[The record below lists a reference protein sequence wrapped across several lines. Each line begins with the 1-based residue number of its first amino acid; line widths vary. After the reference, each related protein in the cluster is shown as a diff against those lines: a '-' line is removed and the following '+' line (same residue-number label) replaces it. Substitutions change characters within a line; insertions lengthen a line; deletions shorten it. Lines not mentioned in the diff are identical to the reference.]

1 MILKSSILVVA
12 MVSGLFASE
21 NPFAIE
27 ENIQKIEKEE
37 SALLQSISK
46 EKSSLQSDDILEPS
60 APVQEASAE
69 EKESASAVSQN
80 VPEANISS
88 PVEKSTQPAKE
99 TPIINDKIEAKAD
112 AVEPKAVE
120 DVKSS
125 DENLSAVKML
135 PVLVEEN
142 QSKPESTKSDTKE
155 VVAVPAVPA
164 QTSEVKN
171 ELPLAEKAK
180 SEAADKASTI
190 SDDKKK
196 EALQTVES
204 QVEKIDAKIAELEAK
219 LKKSREA
226 VMSGSKNDKDD
237 TSSIEVVKPES
248 VKAVEPPRDSAF
260 EKELQEAIQ
269 SVQN

>member
-1 MILKSSILVVA
+1 

-142 QSKPESTKSDTKE
+142 QSKPESTKSVKSDTKE

-180 SEAADKASTI
+180 SEAVDKASTI